1 MTIDTRQFEQ
11 KLATY
16 PTPIALGCGR
26 ICRARTPQDGLDA
39 ILKCAELVTRYLA
52 AVSVCSLAARVDKD
66 EPIPQ
71 NLTNISGNLS
81 LGDFLTIV
89 QSIAN
94 SNVEHPLRAG
104 LSAAIKGKGRDAGPA
119 DVGLT
124 ELLELRNRLGHDLMG
139 MTEAKAISIFREDTP
154 DDHLKSS
161 LLALE
166 PLLGLPLFVVED
178 VRVIGRSKYLA
189 RRLLLMGESTD
200 PLPEE
205 IEVDGGF
212 ENQKTIYLGVPD
224 GVISLF
230 PFLVWDLVNPKSNY
244 GIYFVN
250 GFSNNGLRLI
260 TVHSDQFELKDPGYA
275 QARELL
281 GGKTVEKETVG
292 LASGKTFYSHWVDAR
307 RTIDQTSDLISGR
320 VSWEEFDTAT
330 LSWYG
335 ARLGSS
341 SEEETR
347 TIIVDRLLDGREYLT
362 PVEVNQMKLLFGNNG
377 AIRSLIGRQML
388 DCRAKK
394 STESRWDERVES
406 SANILECLKLG
417 IEFFGKHVGL
427 DGFTLDGLAAVSGSA
442 DYIAMREGLVNL
454 FIHQDYKDSST
465 ASQIEISIDR
475 AVFFNAGKSLVSNN
489 ALVDGG
495 KSQCRN
501 PLIARALRTIGFAEL
516 AGSGLRE
523 LHHVWRAAKRRPP
536 ITESNSSANTFTLIL
551 DWRDM
556 PDTSDAFWKGKLGL
570 ALTSQEATVLA
581 LSADPSGL
589 TVEQAASSL
598 GILIY
603 DAEDIV
609 RNLARQALVDK
620 EGNRI
625 SIKAHLRALVEE
637 SR

>member
-1 MTIDTRQFEQ
+1 
-11 KLATY
+11 
-16 PTPIALGCGR
+16 
-26 ICRARTPQDGLDA
+26 
-39 ILKCAELVTRYLA
+39 
-52 AVSVCSLAARVDKD
+52 
-66 EPIPQ
+66 
-71 NLTNISGNLS
+71 
-81 LGDFLTIV
+81 
-89 QSIAN
+89 
-94 SNVEHPLRAG
+94 
-104 LSAAIKGKGRDAGPA
+104 
-119 DVGLT
+119 
-124 ELLELRNRLGHDLMG
+124 
-139 MTEAKAISIFREDTP
+139 
-154 DDHLKSS
+154 
-161 LLALE
+161 
-166 PLLGLPLFVVED
+166 
-178 VRVIGRSKYLA
+178 
-189 RRLLLMGESTD
+189 
-200 PLPEE
+200 
-205 IEVDGGF
+205 
-212 ENQKTIYLGVPD
+212 
-224 GVISLF
+224 
-230 PFLVWDLVNPKSNY
+230 
-244 GIYFVN
+244 
-250 GFSNNGLRLI
+250 
-260 TVHSDQFELKDPGYA
+260 
-275 QARELL
+275 
-281 GGKTVEKETVG
+281 
-292 LASGKTFYSHWVDAR
+292 
-307 RTIDQTSDLISGR
+307 
-320 VSWEEFDTAT
+320 
-330 LSWYG
+330 
-335 ARLGSS
+335 
-341 SEEETR
+341 
-347 TIIVDRLLDGREYLT
+347 
-362 PVEVNQMKLLFGNNG
+362 
-377 AIRSLIGRQML
+377 ML

-427 DGFTLDGLAAVSGSA
+427 DGFTLDGLATVSGSA